1 MPTTVRLRTE
11 VPGPES
17 RALARR
23 RAEAVPRG
31 VATASALA
39 VVRGENAVLV
49 DADGNH
55 LIDFAG
61 GIGTLN
67 VGHRHPAVVSAVRE
81 QLDRLVHTCF
91 SVAAYEPYVALAE
104 RLNAVTPGDHP
115 KRTLLV
121 NSGAEAVENAV
132 KIARYATGRSA
143 ILAFEHAFH
152 GRTNLALALTS
163 KAMPYKAG
171 FGPFAPEV
179 YRVPFPYC
187 YRCERRSSDRST
199 DGGLERD
206 RGCCRAGPSYW
217 GETLAPIVDP
227 GQVAAVV
234 LELEAGEGGFIPA
247 PPEFVASLAAFCR
260 EHGIL
265 VIVDEIQTGFGR
277 TGRLF
282 ASEHYDLI
290 PDLLVT
296 AKSLADGLP
305 LAAVTGRAELM
316 EAVHPGGLGGTYGG
330 NPLACAAAL
339 AVLDV
344 MAGERIAERGA
355 RIGGRIRSALCDLAA
370 RHPEVGD
377 VRGLGAMLAIELV
390 SDRDPAAPRKDLAQ
404 RVVAEALARG
414 LVLLTAGTFGNVVR
428 VLVPLTIEDPVLEEG
443 LTILQTAV
451 GAALG

>member
-1 MPTTVRLRTE
+1 MSPTIQLRTE

-23 RAEAVPRG
+23 RAASVPRG
-31 VATASALA
+31 IATPSELA
-39 VVRGENAVLV
+39 VVRGENALLV
-49 DADGNH
+49 DADGNR
-55 LIDFAG
+55 LIDFAA

-67 VGHRHPAVVSAVRE
+67 VGHRHPAVLRAVRE
-81 QLDRLVHTCF
+81 QMDRLVHTCF
-91 SVAAYEPYVALAE
+91 SVAAYEPYIALAE
-104 RLNAVTPGDHP
+104 RLNALTPGDHP

-132 KIARYATGRSA
+132 KIARYATGRPA
-143 ILAFEHAFH
+143 VVAFEHAFH

-187 YRCERRSSDRST
+187 YRCERRRAERPA
-199 DGGLERD
+199 GGAETAA
-206 RGCCRAGPSYW
+206 GCCRARPGSW
-217 GETLAPIVDP
+217 EATLAPLVDP

-234 LELEAGEGGFIPA
+234 LELETGEGGFIPA
-247 PPEFVASLAAFCR
+247 PPDFVATLAAFCR
-260 EHGIL
+260 AQGIL
-265 VIVDEIQTGFGR
+265 LIVDEIQTGFGR

-282 ASEHYDLI
+282 ACEHYGLVPDLI
-290 PDLLVT
+290 AT

-305 LAAVTGRAELM
+305 LAAVTGRAEVM
-316 EAVHPGGLGGTYGG
+316 DAVHAGGLGGTYGG

-339 AVLDV
+339 AVLDL
-344 MAGERIAERGA
+344 MRTERVAERGA
-355 RIGGRIRSALCDLAA
+355 EIGGRIRRSLCELAS
-370 RHPEVGD
+370 RHREIGD

-390 SDRDPAAPRKDLAQ
+390 DPDSGAPRQDLA
-404 RVVAEALARG
+404 RRIVGEALVRG

-428 VLVPLTIEDPVLEEG
+428 ILVPLTVEDEVLDEGLAVLES
-443 LTILQTAV
+443 AAR
-451 GAALG
+451 AALA